1 MVMDPT
7 ENRIHSRT
15 PESAAPESGTPESAA
30 PSAETQ
36 LGSAA
41 QKRLSWPDWIRG
53 AAMIGV
59 ISVHVSG
66 VSGFPDNPLLLWLN
80 SFVMAVFFF
89 VSGDLM
95 RTSRDCSAA
104 VYARRKAASILW
116 PYLTFSACA
125 VLFDIAVL
133 KLQGGSITS
142 ELVFLWL
149 RCVFTLVGR
158 GTLWFLPVFYF
169 ACVLVW
175 AVRNRRLPSVA
186 LFLAG
191 LGVMAF
197 MNEIFGV
204 TVAVLTGGGDG
215 IGSDFY
221 LVAVRSLAA
230 AAVILE
236 GMWLGPRLDRL
247 AVSEYSAPAALL
259 SFAVSLVI
267 PVFYRMDFRTARFGR
282 CPVFLLVSAAA
293 AYVFLRWGTEK
304 LGRISVLTYFGKNSL
319 ILMATHLEW
328 YVVHIIWGGVISVVG
343 AAATFG
349 PGYLARHL
357 AALALVLMIEY
368 SLCGLINRCF
378 KFLLQLR

>member
-1 MVMDPT
+1 MTMEPEIRKT
-7 ENRIHSRT
+7 STAMAQGEART
-15 PESAAPESGTPESAA
+15 AA
-30 PSAETQ
+30 AEA
-36 LGSAA
+36 AA
-41 QKRLSWPDWIRG
+41 QARLAWPDWIRG

-89 VSGDLM
+89 VSGSLM
-95 RTSRDCSAA
+95 RNSRECSAA
-104 VYARRKAASILW
+104 EYARRKAAAILW

-133 KLQGGSITS
+133 KLQGGNITRD
-142 ELVFLWL
+142 LIRLWL

-169 ACVLVW
+169 ACVLAW
-175 AVRNRRLPSVA
+175 IVRNRRIPAVL

-191 LGVMAF
+191 LAVMAF
-197 MNEIFGV
+197 MNEIFGA

-215 IGSDFY
+215 IGSDIY
-221 LVAVRSLAA
+221 LVAIRSLAA

-236 GMWLGPRLDRL
+236 GFWTGPLLDRL
-247 AVSEYSAPAALL
+247 TLSKYGTPAALL
-259 SFAVSLVI
+259 SFAVSLLI

-282 CPVFLLVSAAA
+282 YPVFLFVSAAA
-293 AYVFLRWGTEK
+293 AYIFLRWCAEK
-304 LGRISVLTYFGKNSL
+304 LSRLSVLTYFGKNSL

-328 YVVHIIWGGVISVVG
+328 YLVHLAWGGVISVVG
-343 AAATFG
+343 TAADFG

-357 AALALVLMIEY
+357 AALMLVLMTEY
-368 SLCGLINRCF
+368 SLCGLIHHCF
-378 KFLLQLR
+378 GFLMYFPSRKKAG

>member
-1 MVMDPT
+1 MDPEVRKT
-7 ENRIHSRT
+7 NKGPAQGKAGI
-15 PESAAPESGTPESAA
+15 AA
-30 PSAETQ
+30 AET
-36 LGSAA
+36 AA
-41 QKRLSWPDWIRG
+41 QARLAWPDWIRG

-89 VSGDLM
+89 VSGSLM
-95 RTSRDCSAA
+95 RNSRECRAA
-104 VYARRKAASILW
+104 EYARRKAAAILW

-133 KLQGGSITS
+133 KLQGGNITRD
-142 ELVFLWL
+142 LVRLWL

-169 ACVLVW
+169 ACVLAW
-175 AVRNRRLPSVA
+175 IVRNRRIPSVL

-191 LGVMAF
+191 LAVMAF
-197 MNEIFGV
+197 MNEIFGA

-215 IGSDFY
+215 IGSDIY

-236 GMWLGPRLDRL
+236 GFWTGPLLDRL
-247 AVSEYSAPAALL
+247 TLSKYGTPAALL

-282 CPVFLLVSAAA
+282 YPVFLFVSAAA
-293 AYVFLRWGTEK
+293 AYIFLRWCAEK
-304 LGRISVLTYFGKNSL
+304 LSRLSVLTYFGKNSL

-328 YVVHIIWGGVISVVG
+328 YLVHLAWGGVISVVG
-343 AAATFG
+343 TAADFG

-357 AALALVLMIEY
+357 AALMLVLMTEY
-368 SLCGLINRCF
+368 SLCGLIHHCF
-378 KFLLQLR
+378 GFLMYFPPRKKAG

>member
-1 MVMDPT
+1 MDPT
-7 ENRIHSRT
+7 ENRIHSGT
-15 PESAAPESGTPESAA
+15 PESAAPESAV

-36 LGSAA
+36 AGSAA

-53 AAMIGV
+53 AAMTGV
-59 ISVHVSG
+59 ISVHISG

-95 RTSRDCSAA
+95 RNSRDCSAA
-104 VYARRKAASILW
+104 EYARRKAASILW

-133 KLQGGSITS
+133 KLQGGSITR

-175 AVRNRRLPSVA
+175 AVRNRRIPSLI

-215 IGSDFY
+215 IGSDIY

-236 GMWLGPRLDRL
+236 GVCLGPRLDRL
-247 AVSEYSAPAALL
+247 AVSKYGAPAALL
-259 SFAVSLVI
+259 SFLVSLVI

-282 CPVFLLVSAAA
+282 FPVFLLVSAAA
-293 AYVFLRWGTEK
+293 AYIFLRWCAEK

-328 YVVHIIWGGVISVVG
+328 YVVHIVWGGVISVVG

-357 AALALVLMIEY
+357 AALALVLMIEH